1 MATIH
6 DVARAAGV
14 SIATVSRALN
24 GGPRVHERTR
34 QRVLEAAAELDFHPS
49 HAARGL
55 ATGRHGTLGV
65 LLPDVANPFF
75 SRVLAGIARS
85 GQGRDFGIVLAD
97 SQESPGR
104 EKELTRRL
112 SQQVDGLILVSSRMP
127 ESDVTELAARLPL
140 VVANRQVD
148 GVDSVGLDA
157 ARGMTELLTGL
168 AELGHRRVGYLDG
181 PTASRSGEVKRAGLE
196 AAAAE
201 HGLDLMMFATTAPT
215 FAAGRSAAEE
225 VLASGASAAIAFNDL
240 LAWGLLTRVSE
251 LGVDVPGS
259 LSIAGFD
266 DALEEGMV
274 SPSLTT
280 VSAQGNDLGA
290 LAADLLTR
298 RLADSDAPVA
308 AEVLPCPVV
317 LRGSTAAAGTTGR

>member
-24 GGPRVHERTR
+24 GGPRVHDRTR
-34 QRVLEAAAELDFHPS
+34 ERVLEAAADLDFHPS

-85 GQGRDFGIVLAD
+85 VQQRDFGIVLAD
-97 SQESPGR
+97 SQEMPGR
-104 EKELTRRL
+104 EIELAKRL
-112 SQQVDGLILVSSRMP
+112 SQQVDGLILVSSRMD
-127 ESDVTELAARLPL
+127 EADVVELAGRLP
-140 VVANRQVD
+140 VVVTNRQVA

-157 ARGMTELLTGL
+157 AHGMAELLAAL
-168 AELGHRRVGYLDG
+168 AGLGHRRVGYLDG
-181 PTASRSGEVKRAGLE
+181 PGASRSGEVKRAGLE
-196 AAAAE
+196 SGAAAHRLE
-201 HGLDLMMFATTAPT
+201 LVMWATDAPT
-215 FAAGRSAAEE
+215 FAAGRAAADA
-225 VLASGASAAIAFNDL
+225 VLASGVTAALAFNDL
-240 LAWGLLTRVSE
+240 LAWGLLTKVSE
-251 LGVDVPGS
+251 LGVDVPAD

-274 SPSLTT
+274 SPALST
-280 VSAQGNDLGA
+280 VSAHGHDLGV

-298 RLADSDAPVA
+298 RLSDRDVPVA
-308 AEVLPCPVV
+308 AEVMPCPIV
-317 LRGSTAAAGTTGR
+317 LRGSTAAAKTVGG